1 MNSHI
6 NQIVY
11 DILRAANFDSVVL
24 VTDQTVKKYCK
35 LFNVSRETLQA
46 IAFAACARIERDVPI
61 HWEVASRA
69 CRALATLAKYE
80 D

>member
-6 NQIVY
+6 NQIVC
-11 DILRAANFDSVVL
+11 DILRAATFDSVVL

-46 IAFAACARIERDVPI
+46 MAYAACARIERDQPRHCQI
-61 HWEVASRA
+61 AARA
-69 CRALATLAKYE
+69 CGALATLAKYE